1 MKKWAPFASL
11 IEQSTCLEKMRY
23 ERNKI
28 EKPKISSDKAREIN
42 MILANYH
49 GEDLKIKYFYD
60 EKNNLIKEVMFDL
73 DEKKSYTRTYV
84 YKSFDKMGNWLTRV
98 VNCEKD
104 DIKNGVQTR
113 TVEY

>member
-1 MKKWAPFASL
+1 MSERGMKKWAPFASL

-60 EKNNLIKEVMFDL
+60 GYLYVVSTKIIRIDKAQKILITESGSL
-73 DEKKSYTRTYV
+73 PLNSII
-84 YKSFDKMGNWLTRV
+84 
-98 VNCEKD
+98 
-104 DIKNGVQTR
+104 DIAS
-113 TVEY
+113 EDYF

>member
-1 MKKWAPFASL
+1 MSERGMKKWAPFASL

-42 MILANYH
+42 AILTNYH

-60 EKNNLIKEVMFDL
+60 GYLYVVTTKIVRIDKVQKILITESGSL
-73 DEKKSYTRTYV
+73 PLNTII
-84 YKSFDKMGNWLTRV
+84 
-98 VNCEKD
+98 
-104 DIKNGVQTR
+104 DISS
-113 TVEY
+113 EDYF